1 MAESQQQ
8 QSSVDNNKMSRPKG
22 KNFDTK
28 ENELILDLFTEND
41 ELLRCKHNS
50 VVTTQKKN
58 SLLLDIC
65 EQVNALGVAHRLVQ
79 QIKTKWSNMVSDDK
93 AKDAEIKKA
102 TARPELS
109 PPVHRREPPKT
120 K

>member
-8 QSSVDNNKMSRPKG
+8 QSSVDNNKMSRPRG

-28 ENELILDLFTEND
+28 ENELILDLFTENN

-58 SLLLDIC
+58 SLLQDIC
-65 EQVNALGVAHRLVQ
+65 EQVNALGVAHGTVQ

-93 AKDAEIKKA
+93 AKDAEIKKKPRQDRSCPPPPCAPTRA
-102 TARPELS
+102 T
-109 PPVHRREPPKT
+109 
-120 K
+120 